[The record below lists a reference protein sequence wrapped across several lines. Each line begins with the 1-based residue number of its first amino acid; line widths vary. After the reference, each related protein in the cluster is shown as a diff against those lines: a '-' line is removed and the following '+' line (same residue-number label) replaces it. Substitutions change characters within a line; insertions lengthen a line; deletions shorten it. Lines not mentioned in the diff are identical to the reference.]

1 MTAEAWIALGVVAL
15 VIGVLAFSR
24 APADLVLAAGLTFLL
39 ALNLKDFRPADALSG
54 FANEGVGIIAV
65 LFVVAAGLRETGAM
79 TWLMQPVLGRPRSV
93 LGAHLRLLPA
103 VAAISAFVENTP
115 VTAVMLPVVN
125 DWAKRNKLSP
135 SKLMM
140 PLGFA
145 VILGGLV
152 TMLGTSINMVVN
164 GLVIRAGREPFGVF
178 EVTRI
183 GLPCCAAGLLY
194 VIVASRWLLPER
206 RPAAAE
212 MDDPRNYTVEMTVEA
227 GSPLAGRTI
236 EQAGLRHLPGLYLM
250 EIERGGEILA
260 AVGSDTRLAAAD
272 RLVFVGV
279 VESVVDLQKVRG
291 LKPATDQVFKLDAP
305 RSQRWLIEAVVSNTC
320 PLVGATIRAGRFRT
334 VYNAAVI
341 AVARNGE
348 RLRGKIG
355 DIVLRPGDTLLLEAH
370 PSFVEAQHNS
380 RDFFLVSRVEGW
392 APPRHDRA
400 WVALLI
406 LLGMVVAAG
415 SGLLGMFTA
424 AVVAAA
430 AMILTRCCTPAQARR
445 GVEWSVIVVIGCAF
459 GLGRALEKTGA
470 AAAIAR
476 GLVGLAGGDPWLALA
491 MVYVVTM
498 LFSEVM
504 THAGSAVVVF
514 PIALATASSLGVN
527 FTPFAMAIMM
537 AASCGFATPVVYQTN
552 LMVYGPGGYR
562 FGDYLRFGGPLNLV
576 VCAVTVALAPRLW
589 PF

>member
-1 MTAEAWIALGVVAL
+1 MAAEAWVALGVVGL
-15 VIGVLAFSR
+15 VIGLLAFTR
-24 APADLVLAAGLTFLL
+24 AAADLVMAGGL
-39 ALNLKDFRPADALSG
+39 ALLLILRVIEPADALSG
-54 FANEGVGIIAV
+54 FANQGVGIIAV

-79 TWLMQPVLGRPRSV
+79 TLLMQPILGRPRSV
-93 LGAHLRLLPA
+93 LAAHLRLLPA
-103 VAAISAFVENTP
+103 VSLVSAFVENTP

-125 DWAKRNKLSP
+125 DWAKRNRLSP

-152 TMLGTSINMVVN
+152 TMLGTSVNLVVN
-164 GLVIRAGREPFGVF
+164 GLVIRAGLPALGVF
-178 EVTRI
+178 EVTRV
-183 GLPCCAAGLLY
+183 GLPCCAAGLVYL
-194 VIVASRWLLPER
+194 IVASRWLLPQR

-212 MDDPRNYTVEMTVEA
+212 PEDPRNYTVEMTVEP
-227 GSPLAGRTI
+227 GSPLVGRTI

-250 EIERGGEILA
+250 EIERAGEILA

-291 LKPATDQVFKLDAP
+291 LKPATNQVFKLDAP
-305 RSQRWLIEAVVSNTC
+305 RAQRWLIEAVVSNTC
-320 PLVGATIRAGRFRT
+320 PLVGTTIRAGRFRT

-392 APPRHDRA
+392 SPPRHDRA
-400 WVALLI
+400 GVALLI
-406 LLGMVVAAG
+406 LLGMVVSAG
-415 SGLLGMFTA
+415 AGWLSMFTA
-424 AVVAAA
+424 AVAAA
-430 AMILTRCCTPAQARR
+430 TAMILTRCCTAAQARR
-445 GVEWSVIVVIGCAF
+445 SIEWSVLVVIGCAF
-459 GLGRALEKTGA
+459 GLGRALEATGA
-470 AAAIAR
+470 AAAIAH
-476 GLVGLAGGDPWLALA
+476 GLVGLAGRDPWLALA
-491 MVYVVTM
+491 LVYGVTM

-514 PIALATASSLGVN
+514 PIALATATGLGVSS
-527 FTPFAMAIMM
+527 TPFAMAIMM
-537 AASCGFATPVVYQTN
+537 AASCGFANPVVYQTN

-576 VCAVTVALAPRLW
+576 VWGVTVAVAPRVW

>member
-1 MTAEAWIALGVVAL
+1 MTAEAWVALGVVAL
-15 VIGVLAFSR
+15 VIGALAFTR
-24 APADLVLAAGLTFLL
+24 VAADLVLAAGLTLLL
-39 ALNLKDFRPADALSG
+39 ALKVVRPADALSG
-54 FANEGVGIIAV
+54 FANEGVGMVAV

-79 TWLMQPVLGRPRSV
+79 TLLMQPVLGRPRSV

-103 VAAISAFVENTP
+103 VAALSAFVHNTAL
-115 VTAVMLPVVN
+115 TAMMLPVVA
-125 DWAKRNKLSP
+125 DWGKRNRLSP

-140 PLGFA
+140 PLSFA

-152 TMLGTSINMVVN
+152 TLIGTSTNLVVN
-164 GLVIRAGREPFGVF
+164 GLVIRAGRPPLGLF
-178 EVTRI
+178 EVTWV
-183 GLPCCAAGLLY
+183 GLPCCVAGLTYLLA
-194 VIVASRWLLPER
+194 ASRWLLPAR

-212 MDDPRNYTVEMTVEA
+212 PEDPRDYTVEMTVEA
-227 GSPLAGRTI
+227 GSPLVGRTI

-250 EIERGGEILA
+250 EIERAGEVLP

-279 VESVVDLQKVRG
+279 VESVADLQKVRG

-320 PLVGATIRAGRFRT
+320 PLVGTTIRAGRFRS

-341 AVARNGE
+341 AVGRNGE

-355 DIVLRPGDTLLLEAH
+355 DIVLRAGDTLLLEAH
-370 PSFVEAQHNS
+370 PSFVEAQRNS

-400 WVALLI
+400 WVALAI
-406 LLGMVVAAG
+406 LLVMVVVAGAGWLSMLTAAFLAAG
-415 SGLLGMFTA
+415 
-424 AVVAAA
+424 
-430 AMILTRCCTPAQARR
+430 AMLLTRCCTAAQARR
-445 GVEWSVIVVIGCAF
+445 SVEWSVLVVIGCAF
-459 GLGRALEKTGA
+459 GLGRALETTGA
-470 AAAIAR
+470 AASIAR
-476 GLVGLAGGDPWLALA
+476 GLLGLAGNDPWLALA
-491 MVYVVTM
+491 LIYGVTM

-514 PIALATASSLGVN
+514 PIALATARGLDVN

-576 VCAVTVALAPRLW
+576 VWAVTVAVAPRVW

>member
-1 MTAEAWIALGVVAL
+1 MTPAAWVALGVVAL
-15 VIGVLAFSR
+15 VIAALAFTR
-24 APADLVLAAGLTFLL
+24 AAADLVLSGGLAALL
-39 ALNLKDFRPADALSG
+39 VLRVIEPADALSG
-54 FANEGVGIIAV
+54 FANQGVGIIAV

-79 TWLMQPVLGRPRSV
+79 TLLMQPILGRPRSV

-103 VAAISAFVENTP
+103 VALISAFVENTP

-125 DWAKRNKLSP
+125 DWTKRNRLSP

-152 TMLGTSINMVVN
+152 TQLGTSVNLVVN
-164 GLVIRAGREPFGVF
+164 GQMIRAGFEPLGVF
-178 EVTRI
+178 DQTRV
-183 GLPCCAAGLLY
+183 GLPCCLAGLIY
-194 VIVASRWLLPER
+194 IVVASRWLLPQR
-206 RPAAAE
+206 RPPVTE
-212 MDDPRNYTVEMTVEA
+212 PEDPRNYTVEMTVEPA
-227 GSPLAGRTI
+227 SPLAGRTI

-250 EIERGGEILA
+250 EIERAGEVLP
-260 AVGSDTRLAAAD
+260 AVGSETRLVAAD

-305 RSQRWLIEAVVSNTC
+305 RAQRWLIEAVVSNTC
-320 PLVGATIRAGRFRT
+320 PLVGTTIRAGRFRS

-341 AVARNGE
+341 AVGRNGE

-355 DIVLRPGDTLLLEAH
+355 DIVLRAGDTLLLEAH
-370 PSFVEAQHNS
+370 PSFVEARHNS

-392 APPRHDRA
+392 SPPRHERA
-400 WVALLI
+400 LVALLI
-406 LLGMVVAAG
+406 LLGMVVSAG
-415 SGLLGMFTA
+415 AGWLGMFTA
-424 AVVAAA
+424 AVAAAA
-430 AMILTRCCTPAQARR
+430 AMIVTRCCTAAQARQSIH
-445 GVEWSVIVVIGCAF
+445 WSVLVIIGCAF
-459 GLGRALEKTGA
+459 GLGKALEKTGA
-470 AAAIAR
+470 ADTIAR
-476 GLVGLAGGDPWLALA
+476 GLVGLAGNDPWRALAL
-491 MVYVVTM
+491 VYGVTM
-498 LFSEVM
+498 LFSEIM

-514 PIALATASSLGVN
+514 PIALAAARALGVN

-576 VCAVTVALAPRLW
+576 VWAVTVAVAPRVW

>member
-1 MTAEAWIALGVVAL
+1 MATEAWVALGVVAL
-15 VIGVLAFSR
+15 VIGILAFTR
-24 APADLVLAAGLTFLL
+24 VTADLVLAGGLTFLL
-39 ALNLKDFRPADALSG
+39 VLKVIRPADALSG

-79 TWLMQPVLGRPRSV
+79 TLLMRPILGRPHSV

-125 DWAKRNKLSP
+125 DWGKRNRLSP

-152 TMLGTSINMVVN
+152 TMIGTSINMVVN
-164 GLVIRAGREPFGVF
+164 GLVIRTGREPFGIF
-178 EVTRI
+178 EVTKV
-183 GLPCCAAGLLY
+183 GLPCCLAGLAYL
-194 VIVASRWLLPER
+194 IVASRWLLPER
-206 RPAAAE
+206 RPAVAE
-212 MDDPRNYTVEMTVEA
+212 PEDPRNYTVEMTLEA
-227 GSPLAGRTI
+227 GSPLVGRTI

-250 EIERGGEILA
+250 EIERAGEILA
-260 AVGSDTRLAAAD
+260 AVGPETRLAATD

-279 VESVVDLQKVRG
+279 VESVVDLQKMRG
-291 LKPATDQVFKLDAP
+291 LKPATDQVFKIDAP
-305 RSQRWLIEAVVSNTC
+305 RAQRCLIEAVVSNTC
-320 PLVGATIRAGRFRT
+320 PLVGTTIRAGRFRT

-341 AVARNGE
+341 AVGRNGE

-355 DIVLRPGDTLLLEAH
+355 DIILQPGDTLLLEAH
-370 PSFVEAQHNS
+370 PSFVEAQRNS
-380 RDFFLVSRVEGW
+380 RNFFLVSRVEGW

-400 WVALLI
+400 PVALAI
-406 LLGMVVAAG
+406 LVGMVVAAG
-415 SGLLGMFTA
+415 AGLLSMFTA

-430 AMILTRCCTPAQARR
+430 FMILTRCCTAAQARR
-445 GVEWSVIVVIGCAF
+445 SIEWSVLVVIGCAF
-459 GLGRALEKTGA
+459 GLGRALEATGA

-476 GLVGLAGGDPWLALA
+476 GLIGLAGSDPLLALA
-491 MVYVVTM
+491 MVYGVTM

-514 PIALATASSLGVN
+514 PIALATAHGLDVN

-562 FGDYLRFGGPLNLV
+562 FGDYLRFGGPLNLIV
-576 VCAVTVALAPRLW
+576 WAVTVAVAPRVW

>member
-1 MTAEAWIALGVVAL
+1 MTAEAWVALGVVAL
-15 VIGVLAFSR
+15 VIGLLAFTR
-24 APADLVLAAGLTFLL
+24 APAEFVLAGGLALLLVLKVVPT
-39 ALNLKDFRPADALSG
+39 ADALSG
-54 FANEGVGIIAV
+54 FANEGVVIIGV
-65 LFVVAAGLRETGAM
+65 LFVVAAGLRHTGTM
-79 TWLMQPVLGRPRSV
+79 TLLMRPVLGRPRSV
-93 LGAHLRLLPA
+93 LAAHLRLLPS
-103 VAAISAFVENTP
+103 VALISAFVENTP

-125 DWAKRNKLSP
+125 DWARRNRLSP
-135 SKLMM
+135 SMVMM

-152 TMLGTSINMVVN
+152 TLLGTSVNLVVN
-164 GLVIRAGREPFGVF
+164 GLVVRAGRAPLGVF
-178 EVTRI
+178 EQTWV
-183 GLPCCAAGLLY
+183 GLPCCLAGLAYL
-194 VIVASRWLLPER
+194 IVASRWLLPQR

-212 MDDPRNYTVEMTVEA
+212 PEDPRNYTVEMVVA
-227 GSPLAGRTI
+227 PGSPLAGRTI

-250 EIERGGEILA
+250 EIERAGEILA
-260 AVGSDTRLAAAD
+260 AVGSETRLAAGD

-279 VESVVDLQKVRG
+279 VASVVDLQKVRG

-305 RSQRWLIEAVVSNTC
+305 RAQRWLIEAVVSNTC
-320 PLVGATIRAGRFRT
+320 PLVGSTIRAGRFRS

-355 DIVLRPGDTLLLEAH
+355 DVVLRPGDTLLLEAH
-370 PSFVEAQHNS
+370 PSFVESQHDS
-380 RDFFLVSRVEGW
+380 RDFYLVSRVEGW

-400 WVALLI
+400 GVALLI
-406 LLGMVVAAG
+406 LLGMVLSAG
-415 SGLLGMFTA
+415 LGWLSMFTA

-430 AMILTRCCTPAQARR
+430 AMILTRCCTPAQARQSI
-445 GVEWSVIVVIGCAF
+445 EWHVLVVIGCAF
-459 GLGRALEKTGA
+459 GLGRALDVTGA
-470 AAAIAR
+470 AGSIAR
-476 GLVGLAGGDPWLALA
+476 GMVGLAGSDPWLALA
-491 MVYVVTM
+491 LVYAVTM

-504 THAGSAVVVF
+504 SHAGAAAMVF
-514 PIALATASSLGVN
+514 PLALATARELDVN

-562 FGDYLRFGGPLNLV
+562 FADYLRFGGPLNLV
-576 VCAVTVALAPRLW
+576 VGAVTVALAPRLW

>member
-1 MTAEAWIALGVVAL
+1 MTAEGWVALGVVAL
-15 VIGVLAFSR
+15 VIAVLAFTR
-24 APADLVLAAGLTFLL
+24 AAAEFVLAGGLAALL
-39 ALNLKDFRPADALSG
+39 LLRIIRPDEALSG
-54 FANEGVGIIAV
+54 FANQGVGIIAV

-79 TWLMQPVLGRPRSV
+79 TLVMRPILGRPSSV
-93 LGAHLRLLPA
+93 LGAHLRLLPS
-103 VAAISAFVENTP
+103 VALISAFVENTP

-125 DWAKRNKLSP
+125 DWAKRNRLSL

-152 TMLGTSINMVVN
+152 TMLGTSVNLVVN
-164 GLVIRAGREPFGVF
+164 GLVIRSGHEALGVF
-178 EVTRI
+178 EVTRV
-183 GLPCCAAGLLY
+183 GLPCCAAGLVYLL
-194 VIVASRWLLPER
+194 VASRWLLPER

-212 MDDPRNYTVEMTVEA
+212 PEDPRNYTVEMTVDS
-227 GSPLAGRTI
+227 GSPLVGLTI

-260 AVGSDTRLAAAD
+260 AVGSDTKLAAAD

-291 LKPATDQVFKLDAP
+291 LKPATNQVFMLDAP
-305 RSQRWLIEAVVSNTC
+305 RAQRWLIEAVVSDTC
-320 PLVGATIRAGRFRT
+320 PLVGSTIRAGRFRS

-392 APPRHDRA
+392 SPPRHDRA

-406 LLGMVVAAG
+406 LLGMVVSAG
-415 SGLLGMFTA
+415 AGWLTMFTA
-424 AVVAAA
+424 AVAAAA
-430 AMILTRCCTPAQARR
+430 AMIVTRCCTAAQARQSIH
-445 GVEWSVIVVIGCAF
+445 WSVLVTIGCAF
-459 GLGRALEKTGA
+459 GLGRGLETTGA
-470 AAAIAR
+470 ARVIAVN
-476 GLVGLAGGDPWLALA
+476 LVALSGSDPWLALA
-491 MVYVVTM
+491 LVYGVTM

-514 PIALATASSLGVN
+514 PIALATAAGLGVN
-527 FTPFAMAIMM
+527 FKPFAMAVMM
-537 AASCGFATPVVYQTN
+537 AASCGFANPVVYQTN

-576 VCAVTVALAPRLW
+576 VWAVTVAVAPRVW

>member
-1 MTAEAWIALGVVAL
+1 MTAEAWVALGVVAL
-15 VIGVLAFSR
+15 VIGLLAFTR
-24 APADLVLAAGLTFLL
+24 AAAELVLAGGLTFLL
-39 ALNLKDFRPADALSG
+39 ALKIVRPADALSG

-79 TWLMQPVLGRPRSV
+79 TWLMQPILGRPRSV

-125 DWAKRNKLSP
+125 DWGKRNRLSP

-164 GLVIRAGREPFGVF
+164 GLVIRAGREPLGVF
-178 EVTRI
+178 EVTRV
-183 GLPCCAAGLLY
+183 GLPCCAAGLVY
-194 VIVASRWLLPER
+194 VIVFSRWLLPER
-206 RPAAAE
+206 RPAVAE
-212 MDDPRNYTVEMTVEA
+212 PDDPRNYTAEMTVEV
-227 GSPLAGRTI
+227 GSPLVGRTI

-250 EIERGGEILA
+250 EIERAGEILA
-260 AVGSDTRLAAAD
+260 AVGSETRLAAAD

-305 RSQRWLIEAVVSNTC
+305 RSQRWLIEAVVSNSC
-320 PLVGATIRAGRFRT
+320 PLVGTTIRAGRFRS

-341 AVARNGE
+341 AVGRNGE

-370 PSFVEAQHNS
+370 PSFVEAQRNS

-406 LLGMVVAAG
+406 LLGMVAAAG
-415 SGLLGMFTA
+415 TGLLSMFTA

-445 GVEWSVIVVIGCAF
+445 SVEWSVIVVIGCAF
-459 GLGRALEKTGA
+459 GLGRALETTGA
-470 AAAIAR
+470 AAAIAH
-476 GLVGLAGGDPWLALA
+476 GLVGLAGSDPWLALA
-491 MVYVVTM
+491 MIYVVTM

-514 PIALATASSLGVN
+514 PIALATAQSLGVN

-576 VCAVTVALAPRLW
+576 VCAVTVTLAPRLW